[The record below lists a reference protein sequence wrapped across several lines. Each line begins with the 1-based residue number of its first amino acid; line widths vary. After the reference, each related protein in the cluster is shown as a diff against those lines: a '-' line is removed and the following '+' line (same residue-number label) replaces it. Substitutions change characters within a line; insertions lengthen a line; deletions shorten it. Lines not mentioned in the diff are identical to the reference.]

1 MRIILMFFLL
11 ASFLPLTAEAKVGS
25 GGPIECGPTV
35 KPLVVLKDNG
45 EPDVKQDEKRSITI
59 CVPEDASTEVRIG
72 GAGLTLTRGLPV
84 GGKGQKECYSA
95 ILLPRER
102 LYCVASSTVTV
113 DVQEST
119 SW

>member
-1 MRIILMFFLL
+1 MRVVLMFFLP
-11 ASFLPLTAEAKVGS
+11 AFFLPLIAEATVGS
-25 GGPIECGPTV
+25 GGPIDCGPTV

-45 EPDVKQDEKRSITI
+45 EPDVNQDEKRSITI

-95 ILLPRER
+95 TLLPRER
-102 LYCVASSTVTV
+102 LYCVASDTVTV
-113 DVQEST
+113 YVQEST